1 MLFLPLYFVA
11 LFVWFSSALFC
22 SVCCEVAKFQ
32 WASECFVWTDFFTF
46 FFFFFFCFS
55 MRQAQLVKLVV
66 RNLANGTSKT
76 SAVICASVRTGEW
89 AKKTD
94 MILNAGSDLKW
105 LFRMEIHR
113 NFL

>member
-1 MLFLPLYFVA
+1 
-11 LFVWFSSALFC
+11 
-22 SVCCEVAKFQ
+22 
-32 WASECFVWTDFFTF
+32 
-46 FFFFFFCFS
+46 